1 MNKNYIIKIKIKL
14 IKRNMQDIIN
24 DKEKFNAIANNLF
37 VQYDTNKNGV
47 ICEKELSNALTT
59 FTAGSGA
66 PIPDAETI
74 KQVFLSLDKNND
86 GALSLEEFKEFL
98 IKTVIG
104 S

>member
-1 MNKNYIIKIKIKL
+1 MNVQEL
-14 IKRNMQDIIN
+14 IN
-24 DKEKFNAIANNLF
+24 DKEKFNTVAQNLF

-66 PIPDAETI
+66 PIPDADTV

-98 IKTVIG
+98 IKTLIN

>member
-1 MNKNYIIKIKIKL
+1 MSV
-14 IKRNMQDIIN
+14 QDLIN
-24 DKEKFNAIANNLF
+24 DKEKFNTVAQNLF

-47 ICEKELSNALTT
+47 ICEKELSNALIS
-59 FTAGSGA
+59 FTKGAGA
-66 PIPDAETI
+66 PIPDADTI

-98 IKTVIG
+98 IKTLIN